1 MKHNGIIPSDEADK
15 LYSYP
20 TLSGD
25 SDTFLNG
32 AGDFE
37 HPHQATIAAYTSS
50 WYGRTNQTSR
60 YNYNVPVPYF
70 VTDKYGHIT
79 AVHECNVYRSIP
91 NASST
96 GAGLMTAD
104 DKIKFDEMYAWY
116 SAQKEG

>member
-32 AGDFE
+32 AGDFDS
-37 HPHQATIAAYTSS
+37 PHQATIAAYTSS
-50 WYGRTNQTSR
+50 WYGKGNWTVR
-60 YNYNVPVPYF
+60 YDFAVPVPYF
-70 VTDKYGHIT
+70 VLDKHGHIT
-79 AVHECNVYRSIP
+79 SIHECNVRRSIP
-91 NASST
+91 SASST
-96 GAGLMTAD
+96 VAGLMTAD
-104 DKIKFDEMYAWY
+104 DKIKFDEMYEWY